1 MHTPSEIVDLEDVE
15 RTVQLFVEFALGL
28 EKGEYLHW

>member
-1 MHTPSEIVDLEDVE
+1 LKDVE
-15 RTVQLFVEFALGL
+15 RCVQLFVEFALDL